1 LRLSGEKTFDAPR
14 EEVWRV
20 LVDPESMARTMPG
33 IESFDVLDERHWTAS
48 VKIRLGLTRLRMKVH
63 FDKVEERKPEFSKLV
78 AQSEGV
84 GSVLRMETSF
94 ELLEEGSRTRMLWTA
109 EVSLGGRLGAL
120 GSRALRP
127 LVDRQVG
134 NVLDVIEEQLQH
146 GGG

>member
-1 LRLSGEKTFDAPR
+1 VRLSGEKTFDAPR

-33 IESFDVLDERHWTAS
+33 IESFDALDERHWTAN
-48 VKIRLGLTRLRMKVH
+48 VKIPLGPAGLRMKVR
-63 FDKVEERKPEFSKLV
+63 FEKVEEREPEFSKLV
-78 AQSEGV
+78 AQGKGV
-84 GSVLRMETSF
+84 GSALRMETSF
-94 ELLEEGSRTRMLWTA
+94 ELHEDGSGTQMQWTA
-109 EVSLGGRLGAL
+109 EVSLGGPLGGL

-134 NVLDVIEEQLQH
+134 KVLEVIEQQLGH